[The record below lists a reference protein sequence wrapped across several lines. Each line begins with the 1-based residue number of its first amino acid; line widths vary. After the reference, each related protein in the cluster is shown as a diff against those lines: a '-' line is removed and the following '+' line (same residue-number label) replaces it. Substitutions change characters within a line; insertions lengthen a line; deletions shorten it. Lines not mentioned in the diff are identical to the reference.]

1 MTNENI
7 KKDKK
12 DKKIKIL
19 NQGTYGCI
27 FKPGLTCEGMV
38 DNSVRNITK
47 LQRKKETS
55 ENEVEIGKKLMDIK
69 QYKRH
74 FAPIVESCDVD
85 ISKVIDNEFRKCKFI
100 DENEKANKSLSF
112 EINKISY
119 IGKETLMTYTF
130 NLLKKENALEFSK
143 MFINNFKILIKGVE
157 KMSNVNIVHFDV
169 KENNIMTRK
178 QTGRPIFIDFGLSF
192 DMEEVRLDENNYFDV
207 FYVYEPSYAPW
218 CFEINMINYILNEI
232 GKDMETVEDIVN
244 LHVSGSQIDTFISD
258 FFDSNTVFK
267 NVLEEKEILQ
277 MKYNYSDY
285 LKELVRKNSS
295 ATGIKWQVIFEEMF
309 TYFKTWDVYGVCMCY
324 LYMFPDLS
332 LNELEVE
339 HIKSFKSFL
348 KSMIM
353 STPEKRLD
361 AKKCLVEL
369 EKLNKV
375 SGLDIENLQQTL
387 IKRRENI
394 EEIRKKYIDS
404 KLKHDDEKVNK

>member
-1 MTNENI
+1 MINEKI
-7 KKDKK
+7 KK

-27 FKPGLTCEGMV
+27 FKPGLTCEGMI
-38 DNSVRNITK
+38 DNSNKNITK
-47 LQRKKETS
+47 LQRQKETS
-55 ENEVEIGKKLMDIK
+55 ENEVKIGEKLMNIK
-69 QYKRH
+69 QYNRY

-85 ISKVIDNEFRKCKFI
+85 ISRVIDNEFRKCKFV
-100 DENEKANKSLSF
+100 DEKEKGNKSLNF
-112 EINKISY
+112 EINKIAY
-119 IGKETLMTYTF
+119 IGKETLMTYNY

-157 KMSNVNIVHFDV
+157 KMSNINIVHFDI

-192 DMEEVRLDENNYFDV
+192 DMEEVKSDESNYFDV
-207 FYVYEPSYAPW
+207 FYVYEPSYSPW
-218 CFEINMINYILNEI
+218 CFEINMINYILNKI
-232 GKDMETVEDIVN
+232 GEEMEKVDDILN
-244 LHVSGSQIDTFISD
+244 LHVSGSQIDVFISD
-258 FFDSNTVFK
+258 FFDINPVFK
-267 NVLEEKEILQ
+267 GVLNEKEILQ

-285 LKELVRKNSS
+285 LKELVKKNSS
-295 ATGIKWQVIFEEMF
+295 ATGIKWRVIFEEMIR
-309 TYFKTWDVYGVCMCY
+309 YFKTWDVYGVCMCY
-324 LYMFPDLS
+324 LHMFPDLS
-332 LNELEVE
+332 LNELENEVE

-369 EKLNKV
+369 ENLNKV